1 MNKIAYITSLCLIL
15 SSCGGP
21 EEKKDV
27 HTQSQSQSQTQTQV
41 KSTEDSSKTV
51 HYDQTEKA
59 KNDDGP
65 VKKAFAVV
73 QAKSESEVVGAVDFI
88 VVDDGLRIVANIGGL
103 EPGKHGFHIH
113 EHGDCS
119 AHDGSSAGGHFNPFN
134 KKHGGPKSAERHE
147 GDLGNLEADQYG
159 FAYYDEVIEGLKL
172 NGEYSI
178 IGKSVV
184 IHAGED
190 DLTTDPSGNSGA
202 RIGCGEIVDGEIN

>member
-1 MNKIAYITSLCLIL
+1 MNKIAYIASLCLVL

-27 HTQSQSQSQTQTQV
+27 HTQSQEQTQV
-41 KSTEDSSKTV
+41 KAAEVGTKAV
-51 HYDQTEKA
+51 QNDQTQTV

-73 QAKSESEVVGAVDFI
+73 QAKSDSEVVGAVDFI
-88 VVDDGLRIVANIGGL
+88 VVDNGLRVVANIGGL

-119 AHDGSSAGGHFNPFN
+119 AHDGTSAGGHFNPFG
-134 KKHGGPKSAERHE
+134 KKHGGPNSAERHE

-178 IGKSVV
+178 IGKSIV

-190 DLTTDPSGNSGA
+190 DLTTDPTGNSGA
-202 RIGCGEIVDGEIN
+202 RIGCGAIVDGEID

>member
-1 MNKIAYITSLCLIL
+1 MNKAAYIAFLCLIL

-27 HTQSQSQSQTQTQV
+27 HTQSQSQA
-41 KSTEDSSKTV
+41 KSSEDSSITG
-51 HYDQTEKA
+51 HSDQKDHV

-73 QAKSESEVVGAVDFI
+73 QARSDSDVVGAVDFI
-88 VVDDGLRIVANIGGL
+88 VVDKGLRIVATIGGL
-103 EPGKHGFHIH
+103 KPGKHGFHIH

-134 KKHGGPKSAERHE
+134 KKHGGLKSAERHE

-159 FAYYDEVIEGLKL
+159 FAYYDEVIPGLKL

-202 RIGCGEIVDGEIN
+202 RIGCGAIVDGEIN